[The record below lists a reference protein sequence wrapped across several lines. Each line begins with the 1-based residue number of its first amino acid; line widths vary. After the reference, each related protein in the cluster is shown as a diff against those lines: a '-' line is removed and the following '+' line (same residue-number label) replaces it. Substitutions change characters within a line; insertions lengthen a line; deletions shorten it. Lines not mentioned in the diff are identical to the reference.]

1 MTRPAETLRVGD
13 VIFPPAREVSLWMR
27 RNARERGLPD
37 TALYLTVRAVVR
49 HLTGVQVIR
58 FGAVGVLVV
67 MVLEVGQRPECGE
80 QVGRGGDQPGITDAI
95 DGRHRGVIVAD
106 QQ

>member
-37 TALYLTVRAVVR
+37 TALYLTVRDVR
-49 HLTGVQVIR
+49 EGRPDTRGRWLVFFTDHSPAWNQGRNPYLFTFRARPGTPWQVPALPKR
-58 FGAVGVLVV
+58 L
-67 MVLEVGQRPECGE
+67 P
-80 QVGRGGDQPGITDAI
+80 
-95 DGRHRGVIVAD
+95 
-106 QQ
+106 